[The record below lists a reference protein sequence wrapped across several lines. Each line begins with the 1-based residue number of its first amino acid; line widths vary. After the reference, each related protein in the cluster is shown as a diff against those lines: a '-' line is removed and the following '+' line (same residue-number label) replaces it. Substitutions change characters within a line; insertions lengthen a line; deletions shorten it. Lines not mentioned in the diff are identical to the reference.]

1 MERKE
6 AIEIV
11 KNNFPYGRI
20 QLREALTTLIPELN
34 EIDDEKIRQALLK
47 FFSDGAKNNET
58 TCDIPDEKIVAWL
71 EKQGGQ
77 KEIDYNEEI
86 NKCKANPLYFIDK
99 YVTVK
104 LKEQNNSSFE
114 KQGEQKPD
122 LNEKDETNAPTEYG
136 KYVDKCLNEAA
147 KHFFSEGEDKY
158 SVADLFYAG
167 IKCGQ
172 SWLEKQSEQKYVL
185 SEVDENIRKSLI
197 ENFKFFGGDYLET
210 SKWGKNDDLLV
221 TDIIAWLEKQGLQ
234 KEINL
239 IEILKHYPRETELYS
254 PIYGKLWLAEVD
266 EKNEIITCYKHCLD
280 KGCTRAILEQEDTV
294 SFYSNGTT
302 GLPDYTISKDC
313 MLFLYDIEK
322 QNTDNDKV
330 EPKFKVGD
338 WVVGEGCICKVIDI
352 RGRFYRLYFPD
363 GKTGNIDIYYA
374 DEKFHHWTI
383 EDAKDGDV
391 ISYDDGWTC
400 IFKCIHGIWFSSHC
414 FITDEGEFYKGYERH
429 EVDSTIRSNINP
441 STKEQRDILFQKMEE
456 AGYKW
461 DVNRKEMVSIS
472 KDE

>member
-20 QLREALTTLIPELN
+20 MLSEALMTLIPELK
-34 EIDDEKIRQALLK
+34 EIDDEKIKKVLIDYFNKYKEQEECGIK
-47 FFSDGAKNNET
+47 SFYG
-58 TCDIPDEKIVAWL
+58 IPTDKVIDWL

-86 NKCKANPLYFIDK
+86 NKCKSNPLYFIDK

-104 LKEQNNSSFE
+104 LKEHNNSSLE

-136 KYVDKCLNEAA
+136 KYVDKCLNEAS

-172 SWLEKQSEQKYVL
+172 SWLEKQGTNHLMSATEITNSIGK
-185 SEVDENIRKSLI
+185 SIASSLI
-197 ENFKFFGGDYLET
+197 NYLDDNRYEGAMNM
-210 SKWGKNDDLLV
+210 SNIECEDLEKAIFDLDWGKMYCYMQKK
-221 TDIIAWLEKQGLQ
+221 LEKQG
-234 KEINL
+234 
-239 IEILKHYPRETELYS
+239 
-254 PIYGKLWLAEVD
+254 
-266 EKNEIITCYKHCLD
+266 
-280 KGCTRAILEQEDTV
+280 EQE
-294 SFYSNGTT
+294 S
-302 GLPDYTISKDC
+302 
-313 MLFLYDIEK
+313 
-322 QNTDNDKV
+322 TDNI

-414 FITDEGEFYKGYERH
+414 FITDEGEFYMGYERH

-441 STKEQRDILFQKMEE
+441 STKEQCDLLFQKMEE